1 MKAIRQLYVQ
11 VLIGIALA
19 IVLGIAAPGIA
30 VQMKPLGDAFIA
42 LLRMLLAPIIFCS
55 VVLGLTHVRD
65 MGQLGRLAVKALLY
79 FEVMST
85 LAMLLGF
92 VVVNIIQPGAGLHAG
107 NIATDAGVTRLT
119 AAASNFTAVGFFL
132 SIIPNTL
139 VDAFAKGEVL
149 QVLFIS
155 VLTGAALSVGGAGGD
170 STILKVIAEAQNVL
184 FRVLGFI
191 MRLAPL
197 GAFGAMA
204 AAVGAF
210 GAATLVYLAKLVL
223 LYWATSLF
231 FVVVV
236 LGAVTAMAGLSI
248 FKLLRLIRE
257 ELLLVLGTASGEVAL
272 PRLILKLEQA
282 GCDEAIVGFVLPGG
296 YSFNLDGTSIYMA
309 IAVAFIAQATDTPFS
324 LWQQAGVLAILL
336 LTSKGGTT
344 VAGGA
349 FIKLAATLQTV
360 RTLPLNGLGL
370 LFGIDRM
377 MATCTALTN
386 VVGNTV
392 AVFVVAKWEGAFDQA
407 KFDAYLAA
415 QAKGRDRTAVLPP
428 QPVQG

>member
-119 AAASNFTAVGFFL
+119 AAASNFTAIGFFL

-149 QVLFIS
+149 
-155 VLTGAALSVGGAGGD
+155 
-170 STILKVIAEAQNVL
+170 
-184 FRVLGFI
+184 
-191 MRLAPL
+191 
-197 GAFGAMA
+197 
-204 AAVGAF
+204 
-210 GAATLVYLAKLVL
+210 
-223 LYWATSLF
+223 
-231 FVVVV
+231 
-236 LGAVTAMAGLSI
+236 
-248 FKLLRLIRE
+248 
-257 ELLLVLGTASGEVAL
+257 
-272 PRLILKLEQA
+272 
-282 GCDEAIVGFVLPGG
+282 
-296 YSFNLDGTSIYMA
+296 
-309 IAVAFIAQATDTPFS
+309 
-324 LWQQAGVLAILL
+324 
-336 LTSKGGTT
+336 
-344 VAGGA
+344 
-349 FIKLAATLQTV
+349 
-360 RTLPLNGLGL
+360 
-370 LFGIDRM
+370 
-377 MATCTALTN
+377 
-386 VVGNTV
+386 
-392 AVFVVAKWEGAFDQA
+392 
-407 KFDAYLAA
+407 
-415 QAKGRDRTAVLPP
+415 
-428 QPVQG
+428 